1 MKLQI
6 KYFAGVMKIIRGDV
20 NVAPAAVPSL
30 GSLIDLL
37 SVPPGFLI
45 THSYIEFVTFGSYP
59 ARMADGS

>member
-1 MKLQI
+1 
-6 KYFAGVMKIIRGDV
+6 MKIIRGDV